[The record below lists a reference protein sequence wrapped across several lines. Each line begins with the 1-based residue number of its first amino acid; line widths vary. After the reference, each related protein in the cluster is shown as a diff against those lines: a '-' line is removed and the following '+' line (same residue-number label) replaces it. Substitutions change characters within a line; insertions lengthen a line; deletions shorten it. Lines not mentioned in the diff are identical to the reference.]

1 MNENQIQLPAIQSRL
16 IQLVFTITLTLS
28 AGLLFWVQPMFAKMV
43 LPMLGGAPAVWNTSM
58 VFFQA
63 SLLAGYAYAHY
74 STRHLDL
81 RYQSLLHVIVL
92 AFAFLALPIGVA
104 TGWSPPTSTTPVG
117 WLLALLA
124 ASIGLPVFAVSATA
138 PLLQKWFAHTR
149 HEDASNPYFLYA
161 ASNFGS
167 ILALLSYPFVIEP
180 YVGLATQ
187 GWVWGAV
194 YAGLV
199 ALVASCAFLMW
210 KHFVPDAPETVVENP
225 AGLETDV
232 SAGLRFRWVL
242 LAFVPSSLLLSV
254 SAHITTDLASVPL
267 LWIIPLVLYLL
278 TFVIVF
284 SKKPILSQHWM
295 VRLHSYVVLLFVVVL
310 YTGIFVPLPFTLF
323 FHLLTFFITAMV
335 CHGELAKRRPTTKHL
350 TEFYL
355 WMSVGG
361 VLGGMFNA
369 LVAPLVFDSI
379 AEYPI
384 AIVLACALRP
394 MFKGERGGK
403 WAQDIGYPAIL
414 AMVVFA
420 VHALDPLTYFPAE
433 AQVAVLGILA
443 AAAAMVVFGFS
454 TRPLRFTLG
463 VAVLMV
469 SANVV
474 SMYSG
479 SFGSE
484 FMTRSFFGVHRVIY
498 DADAEVYSLMHGST
512 VHGSQAKNRDAWREP
527 LGYYIEDGPV
537 GQLFEIIHENPVPQQ
552 VGVVGMG
559 TGAMACYRR
568 EQDQW
573 TFFEIDAVILE
584 LAHDTHF
591 FNYLNECGGDA
602 KTILGDARRSLGE
615 EPYRHFDLL
624 VIDAFSSDSIPLHL
638 ITSEAILL
646 YLDKLTEDGIVAI
659 HISNK
664 FMNLEPV
671 LGNLVNDLKLAARI
685 QLFNPRDDGFAPDQ
699 ATGQHEN
706 IMQYRLPSRW
716 VALGRAEDALG
727 PIAQDSRWKTLKQ
740 DPSIGVWTDD
750 YSNIVQVMRR

>member
-1 MNENQIQLPAIQSRL
+1 MIANQIQLTVFQGRL
-16 IQLVFTITLTLS
+16 IQWVFTMTLTLS

-63 SLLAGYAYAHY
+63 SLLAGYAYAHF
-74 STRHLDL
+74 STRHLEL
-81 RYQSLLHVIVL
+81 RYQSLLHVVL
-92 AFAFLALPIGVA
+92 LALAFLALPIGVA

-117 WLLALLA
+117 WLLALMTV
-124 ASIGLPVFAVSATA
+124 SIGLPFFAVSATA

-149 HEDASNPYFLYA
+149 HKDASNPYFLYA
-161 ASNFGS
+161 ASNIGS

-180 YVGLATQ
+180 HVGLAAQ
-187 GWVWGAV
+187 GWVWGAA
-194 YAGLV
+194 YAVLVGLV
-199 ALVASCAFLMW
+199 AICAFLMW
-210 KHFVPDAPETVVENP
+210 KHFAPHAPEIRLENP

-242 LAFVPSSLLLSV
+242 LAFVPSSLLLSA

-295 VRLHSYVVLLFVVVL
+295 VRLHSYVVLLFVIVF
-310 YTGIFVPLPFTLF
+310 YMGFVFPLPLTLS
-323 FHLLTFFITAMV
+323 FHLLAFFVTAMM

-361 VLGGMFNA
+361 VLGGTFNA
-369 LVAPLVFDSI
+369 LIAPLVFDSI
-379 AEYPI
+379 VEYPI

-394 MFKGERGGK
+394 MIDGERRGN
-403 WAQDIGYPAIL
+403 WVRDIGYPAIL

-420 VHALDPLTYFPAE
+420 IHSLDPLIYVPAK
-433 AQVAVLGILA
+433 AQGVFLGILA
-443 AAAAMVVFGFS
+443 VAAAMIVFGFS
-454 TRPLRFTLG
+454 VRPLRFTLG

-469 SANVV
+469 SANAV
-474 SMYSG
+474 STFNG
-479 SFGSE
+479 SVGSE
-484 FMTRSFFGVHRVIY
+484 FITRSFFGVHRVIY
-498 DADAEVYSLMHGST
+498 DADAGVYSLMHGTT
-512 VHGSQAKNRDAWREP
+512 VHGAQAKNRNAWRVP
-527 LGYYIEDGPV
+527 LGYYIKDGPV
-537 GQLFEIIHENPVPQQ
+537 GQLFEYVHEDPTPQK

-568 EQDQW
+568 EQDHW
-573 TFFEIDAVILE
+573 EFFEIDAVILK
-584 LAHDTHF
+584 LAQDSRF
-591 FNYLNECGGDA
+591 FNYLNECGEGT
-602 KTILGDARRSLGE
+602 KTILGDARRSLVE
-615 EPYRHFDLL
+615 MPYRQFDLL

-646 YLDKLTEDGIVAI
+646 YLDNLTEDGIVAI

-664 FMNLEPV
+664 FMDLEPV
-671 LGNLVNDLKLAARI
+671 LGNLVRDLKLAARI
-685 QLFNPRDDGFAPDQ
+685 QLFDPRHDGSALDQ
-699 ATGQHEN
+699 ATGQQRN
-706 IMQYRLPSRW
+706 ILRYGLRSRW
-716 VALGRAEDALG
+716 VTLGRTEDALG
-727 PIAQDSRWKTLKQ
+727 PIAQDSRWKTLKP
-740 DPSIGVWTDD
+740 DASIGVWTDD
-750 YSNIVQVMRR
+750 YSNVVQALRW

>member
-1 MNENQIQLPAIQSRL
+1 MNVNQIHLPATQSRL

-63 SLLAGYAYAHY
+63 SLLTGYAYAHY
-74 STRHLDL
+74 STRYLDL

-92 AFAFLALPIGVA
+92 AFAFLALPISVA

-117 WLLALLA
+117 WLLALLTV
-124 ASIGLPVFAVSATA
+124 SIGLPFFAVSATA

-149 HEDASNPYFLYA
+149 HKDASNPYFLYA
-161 ASNFGS
+161 ASNIGS

-180 YVGLATQ
+180 YIGLATQ
-187 GWVWGAV
+187 GWVWGAA
-194 YAGLV
+194 YTGLF
-199 ALVASCAFLMW
+199 ALVSVCAFLMW
-210 KHFVPDAPETVVENP
+210 KHFVPNAPEAVPENP
-225 AGLETDV
+225 ASLETDIN
-232 SAGLRFRWVL
+232 AGLRFRWVL
-242 LAFVPSSLLLSV
+242 LSFVPSSLLLSA
-254 SAHITTDLASVPL
+254 SAHITMDLASVPL

-310 YTGIFVPLPFTLF
+310 YAGKALPLPFTLS
-323 FHLLTFFITAMV
+323 FHLLTFFVTAMV

-369 LVAPLVFDSI
+369 LVAPMVFDSI

-394 MFKGERGGK
+394 MFKGERRGN
-403 WAQDIGYPAIL
+403 WARDIGYPAIL

-420 VHALDPLTYFPAE
+420 VHAFDTLTYFSAK
-433 AQVAVLGILA
+433 AQVVVVGILA

-454 TRPLRFTLG
+454 PRPLRFTLG
-463 VAVLMV
+463 VAVLIV
-469 SANVV
+469 SANAV
-474 SMYSG
+474 SWHRG

-484 FMTRSFFGVHRVIY
+484 FITRSFFGVHRVIY
-498 DADAEVYSLMHGST
+498 DADAGVYNLMHGST

-527 LGYYIEDGPV
+527 LGYYIEGGPV
-537 GQLFEIIHENPVPQQ
+537 GQLFEMIHENSVPQK

-584 LAHDTHF
+584 LAHDTRF

-602 KTILGDARRSLGE
+602 RTVLGDARRSLDE
-615 EPYRHFDLL
+615 EPYRYFDLL
-624 VIDAFSSDSIPLHL
+624 VIDAFSSDAIPLHL

-646 YLDKLTEDGIVAI
+646 YLDKLTEDGIIAI
-659 HISNK
+659 HISNN
-664 FMNLEPV
+664 FMDLEPV
-671 LGNLVNDLKLAARI
+671 LGNLVDDLKLAARI
-685 QLFNPRDDGFAPDQ
+685 QMFDPRDEGYAPDQ
-699 ATGQHEN
+699 ATGQHEK

-716 VALGRAEDALG
+716 VALGRTEHALG
-727 PIAQDSRWKTLKQ
+727 PITQDSRWKMLKQ
-740 DPSIGVWTDD
+740 DPLIGVWTDD
-750 YSNIVQVMRR
+750 YSNIVRVMRR

>member
-1 MNENQIQLPAIQSRL
+1 MIANQIQLPAFQSRL
-16 IQLVFTITLTLS
+16 IQWVFTMTLTLS

-63 SLLAGYAYAHY
+63 SLLAGYAYAHF

-81 RYQSLLHVIVL
+81 RYQSLLHLIVL

-104 TGWSPPTSTTPVG
+104 AGWSPPTSTTPVG
-117 WLLALLA
+117 WLLALLTV
-124 ASIGLPVFAVSATA
+124 SIGLPFFAVSATA

-149 HEDASNPYFLYA
+149 HKDASNPYFLYA
-161 ASNFGS
+161 ASNIGS
-167 ILALLSYPFVIEP
+167 ILALLSYPFLIEP

-199 ALVASCAFLMW
+199 ALVAICAFLMW
-210 KHFVPDAPETVVENP
+210 KNFVPDAPETVRENP
-225 AGLETDV
+225 AGLESEV
-232 SAGLRFRWVL
+232 GAGLRFRWVL
-242 LAFVPSSLLLSV
+242 LAFVPSSLLLSA

-284 SKKPILSQHWM
+284 SKKPILSQFWM

-310 YTGIFVPLPFTLF
+310 YMGRAFPLPITLT
-323 FHLLTFFITAMV
+323 FHLLTFFVTAMV
-335 CHGELAKRRPTTKHL
+335 CHGELAKRRPTTKYL

-369 LVAPLVFDSI
+369 LIAPLVFNSI

-394 MFKGERGGK
+394 MFDGEQRGN
-403 WAQDIGYPAIL
+403 WARDIGYPAIL

-420 VHALDPLTYFPAE
+420 VFALDPLTYVPAKS
-433 AQVAVLGILA
+433 QGVVLGILA
-443 AAAAMVVFGFS
+443 AVAAMVVFGFS

-469 SANVV
+469 SANVA
-474 SMYSG
+474 SLGSG
-479 SFGSE
+479 SVGSE
-484 FMTRSFFGVHRVIY
+484 FITRSFFGVHRVMY
-498 DADAEVYSLMHGST
+498 DEEAEVYNLMHGTT
-512 VHGSQAKNRDAWREP
+512 VHGSQAKNRNAWREP
-527 LGYYIEDGPV
+527 MGYYIKDGPV
-537 GQLFEIIHENPVPQQ
+537 GQLFEYFHEDPEPQE

-559 TGAMACYRR
+559 TGALACYRR

-573 TFFEIDAVILE
+573 AIFEIDAVVLE
-584 LAHDTHF
+584 LANDTRY
-591 FNYLNECGGDA
+591 FNYLNECGAGT
-602 KTILGDARRSLGE
+602 KTILGDARRSLLE
-615 EPYRHFDLL
+615 EPHQQYDLL

-646 YLDKLTEDGIVAI
+646 YLDKLTEDGNVAI

-664 FMNLEPV
+664 FMDLEPV
-671 LGNLVNDLKLAARI
+671 LGNLVHDLKLAARI
-685 QLFNPRDDGFAPDQ
+685 QMFNPHDDSSALDQ
-699 ATGQHEN
+699 AANEPGQFKP
-706 IMQYRLPSRW
+706 YRFPSRW
-716 VALGRAEDALG
+716 VVLGRTEDSLG
-727 PIAQDSRWKTLKQ
+727 RIAQDNRWKKLKP
-740 DPSIGVWTDD
+740 DAAIGVWTDD
-750 YSNIVQVMRR
+750 YSNIVKALQW